1 MPPPSVLS
9 SVSTHTNPFGGSTS
23 TPPHLDLTLPALTPQ
38 TAAVLPPALTLPHS
52 SRFGM
57 ILSPASSPI
66 PFRLVQRIQ
75 SGEFVEMRDL
85 MADNVSLHTQLEDL
99 HGTGSLV
106 ATPVGFRPR
115 LREVPS
121 LSSWMFCFATYMA
134 VRTRDPATRDML
146 AYCRL
151 IIREALRHGGNTWQD
166 YDRAFRRQAAIDTA
180 LPWNTLLPGLQAA
193 TLSGPSLN
201 RGGTLCTICREPD
214 HNASQCALAIM
225 QQPLLSVQGNPSRN
239 PARPSRRFESGQNIC
254 ASWNRGPCAFPGVC
268 TYKHECAVCHLDHKG
283 ITCPTAPEGSIY
295 HRLRM
300 ASRPATARRP
310 LSSSS

>member
-1 MPPPSVLS
+1 MPPSSLIS
-9 SVSTHTNPFGGSTS
+9 SVSTHTNPGISTS
-23 TPPHLDLTLPALTPQ
+23 TPHLDLTLPPHAPQ
-38 TAAVLPPALTLPHS
+38 TATVLPPAITLPHS

-85 MADNVSLHTQLEDL
+85 MADNISLHTQLEDL
-99 HGTGSLV
+99 HGAGSL
-106 ATPVGFRPR
+106 ASTPIGFRPR
-115 LREVPS
+115 LREVTS

-134 VRTRDPATRDML
+134 VRTRDPTTRDML

-166 YDRAFRRQAAIDTA
+166 YDRAFRRQAAIDST

-193 TLSGPSLN
+193 TLSGPGSN
-201 RGGTLCTICREPD
+201 RGGALCTICREPD
-214 HNASQCALAIM
+214 HTASQCALAIM
-225 QQPLLSVQGNPSRN
+225 QQPLLSSQYNFSRN
-239 PARPSRRFESGQNIC
+239 PARPPHRPESAQNIC

-283 ITCPTAPEGSIY
+283 ITCPTAPEGSVY
-295 HRLRM
+295 YRLRM
-300 ASRPATARRP
+300 AGRSATGRRP
-310 LSSSS
+310 PSSSS